1 MRLSNLNKT
10 TLQTFYKN
18 ELEANMQGRILAY
31 KKLEYSKHTKE
42 KLHIKFYVQKYGK
55 KNIILFQKIFSYI
68 VHKGT

>member
-1 MRLSNLNKT
+1 
-10 TLQTFYKN
+10 
-18 ELEANMQGRILAY
+18 MQGRILAY

-55 KNIILFQKIFSYI
+55 KNIILLQKIFSYI